1 MTDSET
7 ASTRRP
13 GRGFWTAGAVTIA
26 VLLAAAASAY
36 AVTVGSRAGTREP
49 IQRVV
54 LGQTSRTAGAKGRTL
69 GLSRVTIAPGAALAF
84 HHHPG
89 TQVSQV
95 TSGTLTYWVR
105 TGGVTVRRDDRV
117 VRRIRPGQHG
127 KIPAGDW
134 IVEQPGTIHRGANR
148 GRKRVVILIA
158 SLYRTGAPPSIPAG

>member
-7 ASTRRP
+7 ASSRRP
-13 GRGFWTAGAVTIA
+13 RPGFWTAGALTIA

-36 AVTVGSRAGTREP
+36 AVTVGSRASTHEP
-49 IQRVV
+49 IRRVV
-54 LGQTSRTAGAKGRTL
+54 IGQSSHTAGAKGRTL
-69 GLSRVTIAPGAALAF
+69 GLSRVTIAPDAALDF

-95 TSGTLTYWVR
+95 TRGTLTYWVR
-105 TGGVTVRRDDRV
+105 TGGVTVRRGDRV
-117 VRRIRPGQHG
+117 VRRIGPGQHG

-134 IVEQPGTIHRGANR
+134 IVEQPGTIHRGANL
-148 GRKRVVILIA
+148 GNTRVVILIA